1 MSLNYKSEC
10 FENKSR
16 NPQVRIFLFLAL
28 LRVRAGLW
36 MGLRLCSPE
45 FEGQLGF
52 VWWWVLLR
60 LWELAGREGLGDPKR
75 EKGSENPRT
84 CFLASLFQGFEMVLK
99 KGSWEKLSRKGM
111 WTFWRI
117 WGKLH
122 NKECSTLSVRKC
134 VKCFI
139 SLSFST

>member
-60 LWELAGREGLGDPKR
+60 L
-75 EKGSENPRT
+75 
-84 CFLASLFQGFEMVLK
+84 
-99 KGSWEKLSRKGM
+99 
-111 WTFWRI
+111 
-117 WGKLH
+117 
-122 NKECSTLSVRKC
+122 
-134 VKCFI
+134 
-139 SLSFST
+139 